1 MFGSESDIETGSCI
15 RGEGYSQW
23 HPTLTVTVTIAHS
36 LYNIIIIYLIKINNY
51 IIGSRSF

>member
-1 MFGSESDIETGSCI
+1 MFGSESDTRDRMYVL

-36 LYNIIIIYLIKINNY
+36 IYNIIII
-51 IIGSRSF
+51 

>member
-1 MFGSESDIETGSCI
+1 MYVL

-36 LYNIIIIYLIKINNY
+36 IYNIIIIWLIKINNY